1 MDPKPSPP
9 PQPPPPPPK
18 APPRRRGAAGKRK
31 ATEAPAAASPSPAPK
46 RQAQERNTSDLPP
59 PPPPPPPPRPSR
71 KPARKPARKS
81 SRKKATRVPVK
92 PPPPPP
98 PPRAQEA
105 PAVAPARRQSVE
117 EEVEA
122 VVSRGAGVHVVPTF
136 AGWFSWKEIHPI
148 EKQALATFFD
158 GKSERRT
165 PEIYLGIRNYIMDKF
180 HFNPQ
185 VNLESKDLTEL
196 SIGEMDARQEVLEFL
211 AHWGLVNFHPFLPS
225 NEECKL
231 VEENSHADTDEKVS
245 LVEKLFHFE
254 TVQSYLVPVPNKT
267 NFAPPAQVSSLVSE
281 PTLTDALI
289 TAESSVEYHCNYCS
303 VDCSRKRYHCRTQA
317 DFDLCSDCYNEEK
330 FGKGMSQSDFILME
344 SAEVPGSGGTSWT
357 VEETLLLLEA
367 LEIFEGAQW
376 DDIAE
381 HVATKTKAQC
391 MLYFLQMPILD
402 SFPDGE
408 DSNETVQNITEQASV
423 ENDTFDVPEKMGVK
437 EKPELKESTNGKTLE
452 RANSNSAETGTRVA
466 NKNVSAKEGSQIS
479 GDDDLIAPSIVV
491 ASNKSSDA
499 DPTNK
504 NTSGDVDVSGE
515 HISNFVIDVLRSAF
529 KAVGHFPE
537 KEDIGSFGEA
547 GNPVMAL
554 AALLAGLAEHND
566 GVTSCYTSLKAI
578 SEISPALQLAT
589 RHCFILHGPPNDIK
603 DATFSASSASIGGEH
618 QKGDDTTP
626 NADGTGN
633 DSLKKEESG
642 LALEQQNASFTSQKE
657 NQKLANTKGSLD
669 EVPQTVAKFNRTTD
683 SENPVAM
690 AESSGEPD
698 EMRYGCKSVS
708 YSNNQNDITVPGS
721 QEVSA
726 ANTGDRT
733 DLERRSEEL
742 PTDAQRSQG
751 KVEPKKIKQA
761 PSAVSGIQQ
770 AKSYNTD
777 STEESNSSKNIAAD
791 DDYYLK
797 RLQRAAGTAISAAA
811 VKAKLLAKE
820 EEEHIQQLAALVI
833 EKQFEKMETKM
844 SFFAEIQNM
853 VLRARGL
860 TEKTRRKLSMD
871 RNALLASQMAA
882 MMSRRNQH
890 GVPGI
895 RLPVGY
901 VVNQHPR

>member
-9 PQPPPPPPK
+9 PQPPPPK

-31 ATEAPAAASPSPAPK
+31 ATAEPAAASPSSAPK
-46 RQAQERNTSDLPP
+46 RQAQERNSSDLPP
-59 PPPPPPPPRPSR
+59 PPPPLRPSR

-81 SRKKATRVPVK
+81 SRKKATRRPVK

-105 PAVAPARRQSVE
+105 PAVAPAPRQSVE

-122 VVSRGAGVHVVPTF
+122 VVSRGAGVHVVPPSPLR
-136 AGWFSWKEIHPI
+136 WFSWKEIHPI

-185 VNLESKDLTEL
+185 VHLESKDLTEL

-231 VEENSHADTDEKVS
+231 VEENSDADTEEKVS

-267 NFAPPAQVSSLVSE
+267 NFAPAAQVSSLLSE
-281 PTLTDALI
+281 PTQTDALI
-289 TAESSVEYHCNYCS
+289 TAESSIEYHCNYCS
-303 VDCSRKRYHCRTQA
+303 FDCSRKRYHCRTQA

-381 HVATKTKAQC
+381 HVATKTRAQC

-423 ENDTFDVPEKMGVK
+423 ENDTFDVPEKMEVK

-452 RANSNSAETGTRVA
+452 RANSNSAEAGTRIA
-466 NKNVSAKEGSQIS
+466 DKNVSAKEGSQIS

-515 HISNFVIDVLRSAF
+515 HISNFVIDVLGSAF
-529 KAVGHFPE
+529 EAVGHFPE

-554 AALLAGLAEHND
+554 AALLAGLAEHDD

-603 DATFSASSASIGGEH
+603 NATFSASSASIGGEH
-618 QKGDDTTP
+618 QKDDDTTP

-633 DSLKKEESG
+633 DSLKKEES
-642 LALEQQNASFTSQKE
+642 
-657 NQKLANTKGSLD
+657 ANTKGSLD

-708 YSNNQNDITVPGS
+708 HSNNQNDITVPGS

-751 KVEPKKIKQA
+751 KVEPKKIKHA

-777 STEESNSSKNIAAD
+777 STEE
-791 DDYYLK
+791 
-797 RLQRAAGTAISAAA
+797 LQRAAGTAISAAA
-811 VKAKLLAKE
+811 VKAKLLAK